1 MDLHAERLA
10 TDPCDRS
17 DVAQEVVI
25 EIAVKCGVDGVS
37 HGSQQQRVPI
47 GRRMHDGLGSDI
59 AAGARAIL
67 HYELLAKSLGQPLS
81 YKARQDVG
89 RATSPK
95 ADDDANRPRRIGL
108 RQGETRGRRQ

>member
-10 TDPCDRS
+10 TDPRDRS

-47 GRRMHDGLGSDI
+47 GRRMHDSLRSDI

-67 HYELLAKSLGQPLS
+67 HYELLAKPFGQPLS

-95 ADDDANRPRRIGL
+95 ADNDANRPGRIGL
-108 RQGETRGRRQ
+108 RQG

>member
-1 MDLHAERLA
+1 
-10 TDPCDRS
+10 
-17 DVAQEVVI
+17 
-25 EIAVKCGVDGVS
+25 
-37 HGSQQQRVPI
+37 
-47 GRRMHDGLGSDI
+47 MHDGLGSDI

-67 HYELLAKSLGQPLS
+67 HYELLAKPLGQPLS

-95 ADDDANRPRRIGL
+95 ADDDANRARRIGL